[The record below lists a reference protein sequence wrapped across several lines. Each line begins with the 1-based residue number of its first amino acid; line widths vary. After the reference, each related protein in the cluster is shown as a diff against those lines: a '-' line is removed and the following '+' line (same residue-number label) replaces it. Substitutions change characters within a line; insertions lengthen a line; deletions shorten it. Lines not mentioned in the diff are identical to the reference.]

1 MARINVVL
9 RKEDLEPSFLH
20 DKVAVVID
28 VLFATSSIV
37 TALNQGATDVYPVLN
52 QQMALETVRGFAQ
65 DSFVLSGEQHLRS
78 IAGFSAYTPLA
89 LSRQSLRGRSLV
101 YATTNGTVALRQA
114 NSAAQVYAAALLN
127 APAVVNQL
135 QQHKEQTLVLICS
148 GSAGRVNLED
158 LYLAGYLIEQLST
171 QHSGRWQLTDTCQ
184 IALAVYRQYESPEHC
199 LRESQLGRALSLTD
213 MNEEIN
219 YSARLGCID
228 LVPKLNGAS
237 LQVA

>member
-1 MARINVVL
+1 MAKINVIL
-9 RKEDLEPSFLH
+9 RKEDLDPSFLH

-37 TALNQGATDVYPVLN
+37 TALNQGAADVYPVLN
-52 QQMALETVRGFAQ
+52 RQMALETVRNFVK
-65 DSFVLSGEQHLRS
+65 DSYILSGEQHLHS

-89 LSRQSLRGRSLV
+89 LSRQSLQGRSLV

-114 NSAAQVYAAALLN
+114 DSAAHVYVAALLN

-135 QQHKEQTLVLICS
+135 QQHKDQTLVLICS

-158 LYLAGYLIEQLST
+158 LYLAGYLIEQLSA
-171 QHSGRWQLTDTCQ
+171 QSSDHWQLTDTCQ
-184 IALAVYRQYESPEHC
+184 IALAVYRQYDSPEHC
-199 LRESQLGRALSLTD
+199 LRQSQLGRVLALTEMD
-213 MNEEIN
+213 EEIS

-228 LVPKLNGAS
+228 LVPKFKGAS